1 MCSAIQTVK
10 FLEREGGGT
19 IVIIISCSRSHKRAH
34 TSSYI
39 ALTLS
44 LNACALFRPSKTLDS
59 THTPNN
65 NASSLCRCFFT
76 VIIHAFARLY
86 KHNLKEKK
94 RVAALIRTSLERNS
108 NVLILFFLQ
117 RTTNDDDDDGGGGDN
132 IHAGIYTAVITAC
145 RVYIHTQHSSSYTLS
160 LFSNALYRN
169 LLFFS
174 FLSCLQF
181 VLGDTNE
188 PLPPS

>member
-1 MCSAIQTVK
+1 MCAV
-10 FLEREGGGT
+10 
-19 IVIIISCSRSHKRAH
+19 
-34 TSSYI
+34 
-39 ALTLS
+39 
-44 LNACALFRPSKTLDS
+44 PSKRLSFWKERGDDHRHHHQLFPITQKS
-59 THTPNN
+59 THEQLYSSNSLSKRVCSF
-65 NASSLCRCFFT
+65 SSLKDTRLYTHPTTTPAVSVAAAFLRLL
-76 VIIHAFARLY
+76 HAFARLY

-174 FLSCLQF
+174 FLPIQF